1 MAKNKKRPQY
11 VQEIVDEINEIFYR
25 KKEKNALCDLA
36 CWLDHYLLKKGMYRG
51 YNFYIDKTHIDG
63 TTYKTLAG
71 SSDPNEYEY
80 IQFY

>member
-11 VQEIVDEINEIFYR
+11 VQEIVDDINEIFYR
-25 KKEKNALCDLA
+25 TKEKNAHCDLA
-36 CWLDHYLLKKGMYRG
+36 IWLDHYLLKKGMYRG
-51 YNFYIDKTHIDG
+51 YNFYIDKTHTDG
-63 TTYKTLAG
+63 TTYKVLAG

>member
-1 MAKNKKRPQY
+1 MAQNKKRPQY

-25 KKEKNALCDLA
+25 KKEKNSLCDLA
-36 CWLDHYLLKKGMYRG
+36 IWLDHYLLKKDMYRG
-51 YNFYIDKTHIDG
+51 YNFYIDKTHTDG
-63 TTYKTLAG
+63 TTDKVLAG

>member
-11 VQEIVDEINEIFYR
+11 VQEIVDDINEIFYH
-25 KKEKNALCDLA
+25 KKEKNAHCDLA
-36 CWLDHYLLKKGMYRG
+36 IWLDHYLLNKGMYRG
-51 YNFYIDKTHIDG
+51 YNFYIDKTHTDG
-63 TTYKTLAG
+63 TTYKVLAG

>member
-25 KKEKNALCDLA
+25 KKEKNVLCDLA
-36 CWLDHYLLKKGMYRG
+36 IWLDHYLLNKGMYRG
-51 YNFYIDKTHIDG
+51 YNFYIDKTHTDG
-63 TTYKTLAG
+63 TTYKVLAG
-71 SSDPNEYEY
+71 SSDPNVYEY

>member
-11 VQEIVDEINEIFYR
+11 VQEIVDEINEFFYH
-25 KKEKNALCDLA
+25 KKEKNAHCDLA
-36 CWLDHYLLKKGMYRG
+36 IWLDHYLLKKGMYRG
-51 YNFYIDKTHIDG
+51 YNFYIDKTLTDG
-63 TTYKTLAG
+63 KTYKMLAG

>member
-36 CWLDHYLLKKGMYRG
+36 IWLDHYLLKKGMYHG
-51 YNFYIDKTHIDG
+51 YNFFIDKTHTDG
-63 TTYKTLAG
+63 KTYKVLAG
-71 SSDPNEYEY
+71 SSDPNVYEY

>member
-1 MAKNKKRPQY
+1 MAKKKKRPQY

-36 CWLDHYLLKKGMYRG
+36 IWLDHYLLKKGMYCG
-51 YNFYIDKTHIDG
+51 YNFFIDETHTDG
-63 TTYKTLAG
+63 KTYKVLAG
-71 SSDPNEYEY
+71 SSDPNVYEY

>member
-36 CWLDHYLLKKGMYRG
+36 IWLGSYLLKKGMYRG
-51 YNFYIDKTHIDG
+51 YNFYIDKTHTDG
-63 TTYKTLAG
+63 TTYKVPAG
-71 SSDPNEYEY
+71 SSDPDVYEY

>member
-11 VQEIVDEINEIFYR
+11 VQEIVDDINEIFYH
-25 KKEKNALCDLA
+25 KKEKNAHCDLA
-36 CWLDHYLLKKGMYRG
+36 IWLDHYLLKKEMYRG
-51 YNFYIDKTHIDG
+51 YNFFIDKTQTDG
-63 TTYKTLAG
+63 KTYKVLAG